1 MKTKRTCCQQ
11 SYPNRMAK
19 GSSPNIK
26 EKKIKER
33 ILEYQE
39 GRKKT
44 ICKNMD
50 KCNRLSFY

>member
-26 EKKIKER
+26 EKKNQRKNLGIS
-33 ILEYQE
+33 
-39 GRKKT
+39 GRKEEN
-44 ICKNMD
+44 NMQ
-50 KCNRLSFY
+50 KYG